1 MAEDKQELFDGEPI
15 SYKNYCRAVQGLME
29 GEEMR
34 FSYIMIYLPKFQC
47 MQKDKKKEVEDVTAD
62 T

>member
-1 MAEDKQELFDGEPI
+1 MTENKLFDGIPI

-29 GEEMR
+29 GVEMF
-34 FSYIMIYLPKFQC
+34 FSYYMLYLPKFQC
-47 MQKDKKKEVEDVTAD
+47 MQMKIKKEVEDVTAD